1 MNGHSA
7 TIVNRIP
14 GITMPGMNG
23 EGIVIPR
30 MVGSKDGKI
39 RSAPSSQPTYQSG
52 CAGELTT
59 AASNGPNSQTG
70 LIWKKAPNSAT
81 IAAVRKKRPL
91 DRNAWL
97 GQNARPTTLS
107 SRAGPPRYCV
117 CFCRTSRAIWP
128 VIRAITSPGSSM
140 MWST

>member
-1 MNGHSA
+1 
-7 TIVNRIP
+7 
-14 GITMPGMNG
+14 MNG

-30 MVGSKDGKI
+30 IVGSKDGKI

-52 CAGELTT
+52 WAGELTT

-70 LIWKKAPNSAT
+70 LIWKRRPSSAT
-81 IAAVRKKRPL
+81 IAAVRKNRPL

-97 GQNARPTTLS
+97 GQNAAPDDVVLAGRAAAVLGVLLQE
-107 SRAGPPRYCV
+107 RAGRCG
-117 CFCRTSRAIWP
+117 RDQGDHQ
-128 VIRAITSPGSSM
+128 PGSSM

>member
-30 MVGSKDGKI
+30 IVGSKDGKI

-52 CAGELTT
+52 WAGELTT
-59 AASNGPNSQTG
+59 AASNGPNSHTG
-70 LIWKKAPNSAT
+70 LIWKRAPSSAT
-81 IAAVRKKRPL
+81 IAAVRKNRPL
-91 DRNAWL
+91 ERKAWL

-107 SRAGPPRYCV
+107 SRARPPRNWV
-117 CFCRTSRAIWP
+117 CFCRTSKA
-128 VIRAITSPGSSM
+128 M
-140 MWST
+140 